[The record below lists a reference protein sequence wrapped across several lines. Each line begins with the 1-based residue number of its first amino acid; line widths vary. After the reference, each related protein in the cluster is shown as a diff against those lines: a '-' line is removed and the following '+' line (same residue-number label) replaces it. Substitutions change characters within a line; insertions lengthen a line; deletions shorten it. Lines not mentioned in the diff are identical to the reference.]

1 MANLFVEYVS
11 RVVGHLQC
19 TFGSC
24 AIESVSLGEV
34 RGKIRGRPR
43 VSMMENEYRKSHHS
57 TSRPSACASS
67 V

>member
-19 TFGSC
+19 TFGRC
-24 AIESVSLGEV
+24 ANVSVSLEMV
-34 RGKIRGRPR
+34 KAKTTGRPR
-43 VSMMENEYRKSHHS
+43 VSMMENEYRKSHHR
-57 TSRPSACASS
+57 TSKPSACASS